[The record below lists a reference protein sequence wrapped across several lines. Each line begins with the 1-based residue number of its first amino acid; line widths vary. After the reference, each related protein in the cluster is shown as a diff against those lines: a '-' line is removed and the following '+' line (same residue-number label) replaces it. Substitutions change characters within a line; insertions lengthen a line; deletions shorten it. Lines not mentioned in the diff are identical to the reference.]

1 MFYYNKKM
9 KKPLFIFEMANNHMG
24 NLSHGVEI
32 IHELKKITKDIKE
45 FDFSIKLQLR
55 DDSFFH
61 PQHINRKD
69 HKLIKRFTE
78 TRLGDHFLDLIK
90 EIKKNNFIAMC
101 TPWDELATDFLIK
114 INIDIIKIA
123 SCSFNDWSLLESVAK
138 FNKKIIAS
146 TAGATKLEID
156 KVYSFF
162 KNKKKDFAFMHCVG
176 EYPTQEENLHLDQIE
191 YLKNNYPDIDIGYS
205 THEKPDNYLPIAI
218 AISKGSTIFEK
229 HVGIKNSM
237 YEINNYSATP
247 EMCKQWLEVALRT
260 YKICGGFIKKRKDF
274 SAKEKNDLRI
284 LQRGAYAKSDIN
296 FNDQITNQNIF
307 LAMPNIEGQLV
318 SKDFGMFIKY
328 NAKKQ
333 IKKNEPIMID
343 DVNQDLKISEL
354 MDKRFLIKDMIKA
367 KINTSRVIVPK
378 DAKIEISHHYGI
390 DNFFETGAVLFHLIN
405 KEYSKMLVMMF
416 KGQKY
421 PEHYHI
427 KKNETYLIL
436 EGDLRIKIQD
446 KIIDLKKGDTYT
458 VNNNTIHSFE
468 TLEGVI
474 FEEIATSYIEGD
486 SKYIKELNSN
496 RKTLINIFE

>member
-1 MFYYNKKM
+1 MFYYSRMM

-24 NLSHGVEI
+24 DLSHGMKI
-32 IHELKKITKDIKE
+32 IHEIRNITQDIKE
-45 FDFSIKLQLR
+45 FNFSIKLQLR

-61 PQHINRKD
+61 PEHINRKD
-69 HKLIKRFTE
+69 HRLIKRFTE
-78 TRLGDHFLDLIK
+78 TRLGNQFLDLIN
-90 EIKKNNFIAMC
+90 EIKKNSFITMC
-101 TPWDELATDFLIK
+101 TPWDEVATDFLIK
-114 INIDIIKIA
+114 INIDIIKVA

-162 KNKKKDFAFMHCVG
+162 KNRGKDFAFMHCVG

-191 YLKNNYPDIDIGYS
+191 YLKNNYPGIDIGYS

-229 HVGIKNSM
+229 HVGIKNSI
-237 YEINNYSATP
+237 YDINNYSATP
-247 EMCKQWLEVALRT
+247 DMCKKWLEVALRT
-260 YKICGGFIKKRKDF
+260 YKICGGFVEKRKNF
-274 SAKEKNDLRI
+274 SLKEKNDLRI
-284 LQRGAYAKSDIN
+284 LQRGAYAKSEIN
-296 FNDQITNQNIF
+296 LGDRINNKNIF
-307 LAMPNIEGQLV
+307 LAMPNVEGQLV

-328 NAKKQ
+328 DAKKI
-333 IKKNEPIMID
+333 IKKNEPIMLN
-343 DVNQDLKISEL
+343 DVNQDKKISEL

-378 DAKIEISHHYGI
+378 DTKVEISHHYGI
-390 DNFFETGAVLFHLIN
+390 DNFFETGAILFHIIN

-416 KGQKY
+416 EGQKY

-436 EGDLRIKIQD
+436 EGDLTIKIQN
-446 KIIDLKKGDTYT
+446 KTVDLKKGDTYT
-458 VNNNTIHSFE
+458 VKNNTIHSFE
-468 TLEGVI
+468 TVKGVI
-474 FEEIATSYIEGD
+474 FEEIATSYIDGD
-486 SKYIKELNSN
+486 SKYIADLDSN